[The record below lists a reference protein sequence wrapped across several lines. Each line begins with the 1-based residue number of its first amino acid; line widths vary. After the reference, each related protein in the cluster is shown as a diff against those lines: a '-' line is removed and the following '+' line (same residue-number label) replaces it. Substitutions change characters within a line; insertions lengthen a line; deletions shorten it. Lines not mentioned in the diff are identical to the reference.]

1 MPAVPHPPWRVPLV
15 GDALSLSA
23 RTPAQSIT
31 EHATELGDIYEVRVL
46 RYPRMIVVNSAALA
60 EPVLDDRHWTKV
72 NGPAFRRLAPMAPT
86 GLLFTDTEDAVWRL
100 AHDRLQ
106 PAFSRAAM
114 RRYHAAM
121 NPVIAEHIRRW
132 AELPQPIDVSGLTQ
146 DLAYELITRAG
157 FGARLTREQRAEFVD
172 TMFALIRTTNRGK
185 VIPFL
190 DAVLGVN
197 PVPPHAQALRRHV
210 EMVVDTG
217 DGEAPLS
224 AALADTDPERGAPLT
239 RQQVVDQ
246 AVVMLIAGHETTAG
260 TVAFA
265 LHELSL
271 HPEVADRARAELAE
285 TGRHP
290 SELEYEDIA
299 GLRYLRAIVD
309 ETLRLHPVAP
319 AFIRAARTP
328 ADLGGH
334 RVTPED
340 WVYLNLLAIHRD
352 PAVWT
357 EPERFDPQR
366 FLSGPTPLTYK
377 PFGTGARACIGRALA
392 LHEAVLTL
400 AQLLHEHDLG
410 RTGYRLD
417 IEEFPTLKPRDLTL
431 RVTARAAA
439 H

>member
-31 EHATELGDIYEVRVL
+31 EHAAELGEVFEVRVL
-46 RYPRMIVVNSAALA
+46 RYPRMLIVNSAKLA
-60 EPVLDDRHWTKV
+60 EPILDDRHWTKV

-86 GLLFTDTEDAVWRL
+86 GLLFTETEDAVWKL

-106 PAFSRAAM
+106 PAFSRTAM
-114 RRYHAAM
+114 RAYHAAM
-121 NPVIAEHIRRW
+121 NPVIAEHLRRW
-132 AELPQPIDVSGLTQ
+132 RDLPQPVNISDLTQ
-146 DLAYELITRAG
+146 DLAYDVITRAG
-157 FGARLTREQRAEFVD
+157 FGARLDREQRAEFVD

-190 DAVLGVN
+190 DAVVGIN
-197 PVPPHAQALRRHV
+197 PVPPHAGSLRRHV
-210 EMVVDTG
+210 EMVVDSGTA
-217 DGEAPLS
+217 DAPLS

-239 RQQVVDQ
+239 RSQIIDQ

-265 LHELSL
+265 LYELSR
-271 HPEVADRARAELAE
+271 HPGIADRARAEIAE

-290 SELEYEDIA
+290 SELDYEDIA
-299 GLRYLRAIVD
+299 GLRYLRAVVD

-319 AFIRAARTP
+319 AFIRGARTTTAI
-328 ADLGGH
+328 ADH
-334 RVTPED
+334 RVTPDD
-340 WVYLNLLAIHRD
+340 WIYLNLLAIHRD

-357 EPERFDPQR
+357 DPGRFSPDR
-366 FLSGPTPLTYK
+366 FLTGPAPLTYK
-377 PFGTGARACIGRALA
+377 PFGAGARACIGRALA

-400 AQLLHEHDLG
+400 AHVLHDTDLG
-410 RTGYRLD
+410 QTGYRLD
-417 IEEFPTLKPRDLTL
+417 IAEFPTLKPRGLTL
-431 RVTARAAA
+431 RLG
-439 H
+439 

>member
-1 MPAVPHPPWRVPLV
+1 MSAVPHPPWRVPLV

-31 EHATELGDIYEVRVL
+31 GHAERLGDVYEVRVL
-46 RYPRMIVVNSAALA
+46 RYPRMLVVNSAALA
-60 EPVLDDRHWTKV
+60 EPILDDRGWTKV

-121 NPVIAEHIRRW
+121 NPVIAAHLRRW
-132 AELPQPIDVSGLTQ
+132 SASAQPIDVGERTQ
-146 DLAYELITRAG
+146 DLAYDLITRAG
-157 FGARLTREQRAEFVD
+157 FGTRLTSTQRREFVD
-172 TMFALIRTTNRGK
+172 TMFVLIRTTNRGK

-210 EMVVDTG
+210 EMVVDSG
-217 DGEAPLS
+217 SSEAPLT
-224 AALADTDPERGAPLT
+224 AALSDTDPERGAPLT
-239 RQQVVDQ
+239 RQQIIDQ

-265 LHELSL
+265 LYELSR
-271 HPEVADRARAELAE
+271 HPEVADRARAELAG
-285 TGRHP
+285 TGKAP
-290 SELEYEDIA
+290 AELVYEDIA
-299 GLRYLRAIVD
+299 GLRYLRAVVD

-319 AFIRAARTP
+319 AFLRAARTP
-328 ADLGGH
+328 ATIAGH
-334 RVTPED
+334 RVTPDD
-340 WVYLNLLAIHRD
+340 WIYLNLLAIHRD
-352 PAVWT
+352 PAVWI
-357 EPERFDPQR
+357 DPDSFSPDR
-366 FLSGPTPLTYK
+366 FLTGPAPLTYK

-392 LHEAVLTL
+392 LHETVLTL
-400 AQLLHEHDLG
+400 AHLVHDHELWS
-410 RTGYRLD
+410 TGYRLD
-417 IEEFPTLKPRDLTL
+417 IEEFPTLKPRNFTL
-431 RVTARAAA
+431 RVTARAAVG
-439 H
+439 